1 MTLTGGQHPLNKIVF
16 DRSGKV
22 LVGACDDGTI
32 KVFRTDADDGHGGHV
47 ADLRGHEDAVQA
59 VCFDPKSKFMVSG
72 GSDCTFRLGHERL
85 GVRTVVP
92 ASHTSEA

>member
-1 MTLTGGQHPLNKIVF
+1 MVAERMTLTGGQHPLNKIVF

-32 KVFRTDADDGHGGHV
+32 KVFRTDADEGHGGHV

-72 GSDCTFRLGHERL
+72 GSDCTFR
-85 GVRTVVP
+85 VW
-92 ASHTSEA
+92 AMNA